1 MRIEKEETIY
11 DKKESATTFQ
21 FRENV
26 QENIQKCNWKIN
38 ETMEKPVHD
47 FRWNIHGSSC
57 GIS

>member
-47 FRWNIHGSSC
+47 FR
-57 GIS
+57 